1 MTRQRPSSPLVLALL
16 AAAVLAIS
24 GCMPLAVVNTFVS
37 PLKLPTNFSPDVDA
51 FVSPLE
57 QPASVPSVL
66 VRYDEQGEASVWGV
80 PILAFSETLGVDLS
94 VLSLTPRTIE
104 TLMDA
109 GVRVIHVENQ
119 PGGLRFSVDGEPLP
133 SIVWDETA
141 REHLIA
147 LLEGM
152 GPGLWEIAGIVRLM
166 PELGVGLTI
175 ALPGA
180 SEEDLEIGRTPL
192 LDEDVAA
199 DLLAAARTVAP
210 VVAIELSYDEQG
222 VARGTLPPTFSMAGI
237 TPDTLAVP
245 PSVIAFF
252 QGNGIERLSILPTGD
267 GLLISFNENELSFIS
282 WDDDELE
289 RMVCLLI
296 PIMVNGIDCSSTRE
310 LTSFIAVLLKLPL
323 NIDLTFPS

>member
-1 MTRQRPSSPLVLALL
+1 MTKQRLPSPLVLALL

-24 GCMPLAVVNTFVS
+24 GCMPLAVVNAFIS
-37 PLKLPTNFSPDVDA
+37 PLKLPANFSSDIDA
-51 FVSPLE
+51 LVSPLE

-66 VRYDEQGEASVWGV
+66 VRYDEQGEASVWDV
-80 PILAFSETLGVDLS
+80 PILAFSETLGMDLS
-94 VLSLTPRTIE
+94 VVSLTPRMIDA
-104 TLMDA
+104 LMDA

-152 GPGLWEIAGIVRLM
+152 GPGLWEIGGIVRLM

-180 SEEDLEIGRTPL
+180 SEDELEIGRTPL

-199 DLLAAARTVAP
+199 DLLAAARAVAP
-210 VVAIELSYDEQG
+210 VAAIELSYDEQG
-222 VARGTLPPTFSMAGI
+222 RAQGNVPPTFAMAGI
-237 TPDTLAVP
+237 TPDVLAVP
-245 PSVIAFF
+245 PGVIAFF

-267 GLLISFNENELSFIS
+267 GLLISFNDNELSFIS

-289 RMVCLLI
+289 RMICLLI
-296 PIMVNGIDCSSTRE
+296 PTMVNGIDCTSTSE
-310 LTSFIAVLLKLPL
+310 ITSLMNTVMKLPL
-323 NIDLTFPS
+323 NLDLTFPP